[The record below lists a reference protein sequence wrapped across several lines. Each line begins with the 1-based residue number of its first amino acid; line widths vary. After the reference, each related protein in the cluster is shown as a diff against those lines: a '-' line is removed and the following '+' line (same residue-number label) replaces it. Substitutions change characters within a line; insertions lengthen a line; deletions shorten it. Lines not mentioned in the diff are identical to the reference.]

1 MGLIAVIAVIAL
13 LCTSLFGV
21 KALLV
26 FSSRNGLFGW
36 LEKATDSS
44 YTVGGQP
51 LRPLTTNGRFP
62 KVDQQIKAVCVFFL
76 LYCEDW
82 TVPETCLAGFSFVGA
97 WGASWALIMLDSL
110 RVYSRRRLLSW
121 SVHMGGVRSRRM
133 GGTTDSLAPGSRFPA
148 SSSSTIHMRSV
159 RHCTWRTG
167 SH

>member
-110 RVYSRRRLLSW
+110 RVYSRQRLLSW
-121 SVHMGGVRSRRM
+121 SVHMGGVRCRRM

-148 SSSSTIHMRSV
+148 SSSSTIHMRSA